1 MSVMADG
8 GVVVAY
14 LRADRRGVVVRY
26 DRWLACYGPKGAL
39 RWQRGGM
46 IYNPLLVAA
55 APEGEAV
62 LSLSTSH
69 RFWLLDRRGQPLWSF
84 TASAPVRIAR
94 ASADGSAVA
103 VATTDGHLSFLEI
116 SSCGEPM
123 KARGQGSGVR
133 AGPTKDE

>member
-1 MSVMADG
+1 
-8 GVVVAY
+8 
-14 LRADRRGVVVRY
+14 
-26 DRWLACYGPKGAL
+26 
-39 RWQRGGM
+39 M

-55 APEGEAV
+55 APDGEAV

-103 VATTDGHLSFLEI
+103 VATTDGYLSFLEI
-116 SSCGEPM
+116 SPGGRTTQ
-123 KARGQGSGVR
+123 ARGQGSEVR
-133 AGPTKDE
+133 GQE